1 MKAVEGEVEIN
12 GITIYYRSYG
22 DGDPLLLIQGLGANS
37 DWWGDRFL
45 EPLAEHF
52 RVVTFD
58 NRGAGRSGKPPGPYS
73 IVEMASDTAELIN
86 HLGWDSTNVAG
97 LSMGGMIAQELA
109 LDYPE
114 KVRKLVLMCTTSG
127 GREQTLA
134 DPEIYSIL
142 NAPRQG
148 ISDEYI
154 ARIGLNLLFPIE
166 FINENPD
173 LMDQL
178 VHDMCIAP
186 TPPEPFQAQVQ
197 AVSRWSVYD
206 RISELKNPTLIFS
219 GEKDILIPP
228 GNSRILHDL
237 IPGSRLIEVSGAG
250 HGLPSMCPEKI
261 SSEIIDFLL

>member
-22 DGDPLLLIQGLGANS
+22 DGDPLLLIQGLGGNS
-37 DWWGDRFL
+37 DWWGDKFL
-45 EPLAEHF
+45 EPLAEHS
-52 RVVTFD
+52 RVVAFD

-73 IVEMASDTAELIN
+73 IVEMAADAAELIN
-86 HLGWDSTNVAG
+86 HLGWDSTNVVG

-127 GREQTLA
+127 GREQVLA
-134 DPEIYSIL
+134 DPEIYSLL
-142 NAPRQG
+142 NVPRQG
-148 ISDEYI
+148 ISDEQI
-154 ARIGLNLLFPIE
+154 ARLSLNLLFPIE
-166 FINENPD
+166 FINDNPD

-186 TPPEPFQAQVQ
+186 TPPEPFLAQVR

-206 RISELKNPTLIFS
+206 RIGELKNPTLIIS
-219 GEKDILIPP
+219 AEKDIMIPAQ
-228 GNSRILHDL
+228 NSRILHDL

-250 HGLPSMCPEKI
+250 HDLPSMYPEKI
-261 SSEIIDFLL
+261 SSEIIDFLV